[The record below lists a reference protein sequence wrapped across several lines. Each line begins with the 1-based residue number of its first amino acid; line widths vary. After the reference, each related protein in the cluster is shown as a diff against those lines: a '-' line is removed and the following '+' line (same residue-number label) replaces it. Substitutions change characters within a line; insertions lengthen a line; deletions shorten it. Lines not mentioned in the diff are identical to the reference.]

1 MRKRGARGRP
11 APDLF
16 KAMAKKDREDLKIIC
31 RNKKARHN
39 YELGDHYEA
48 GLVLTGTEVKS
59 LRLGKAN
66 LSDAYARFFGGE
78 AFLVGLH
85 ISPYPWAYFDNHDPL
100 RKRKLLLR
108 RQELKRLYG
117 RLQEQGQSLIPL
129 RLYFKDGRAKAELAL
144 ARGKKSHDKRHSL
157 KEADARREMARAL
170 RENHR

>member
-1 MRKRGARGRP
+1 
-11 APDLF
+11 
-16 KAMAKKDREDLKIIC
+16 MAKKEKENVKVIC
-31 RNKKARHN
+31 QNKKARHE
-39 YELGDHYEA
+39 YELGDRYEA

-66 LSDAYARFFGGE
+66 LTDAYARVVGGE
-78 AFLVGLH
+78 AWLMGAH

-117 RLQEQGQSLIPL
+117 RVQEQGYSLIPL
-129 RLYFKDGRAKAELAL
+129 RLYFKDGLAKAELAL
-144 ARGKKSHDKRHSL
+144 ARGKKSHDKRQSL

-170 RENHR
+170 RENHK